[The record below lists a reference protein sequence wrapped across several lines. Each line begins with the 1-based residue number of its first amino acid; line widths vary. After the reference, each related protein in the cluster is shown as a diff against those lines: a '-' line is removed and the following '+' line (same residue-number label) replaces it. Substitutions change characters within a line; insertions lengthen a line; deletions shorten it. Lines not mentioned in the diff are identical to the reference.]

1 LACDNCGKDLPI
13 INKKYNLCTNCNSIR
28 LTGKSLQERQVE
40 SSSKYRQKYVTNF
53 CKKVTRETDE
63 LDLSI
68 PLPKKSFK
76 VKVNIKSV
84 RKFTPI
90 RQQTKKEAVVKS
102 HLSIMKRD
110 IELEAVQ
117 NNEYYCKGCGKS
129 HVGLDKSHILSVG
142 QFKQYELIKANI
154 QLMCRGCHR
163 IWESG
168 TIEEQVGL
176 LCFIDNLQF
185 IYTLEPLVFQKFITR
200 IEEYKVWLI
209 EEKDQDKIRVINEIL
224 QAVEV

>member
-1 LACDNCGKDLPI
+1 
-13 INKKYNLCTNCNSIR
+13 
-28 LTGKSLQERQVE
+28 
-40 SSSKYRQKYVTNF
+40 
-53 CKKVTRETDE
+53 
-63 LDLSI
+63 
-68 PLPKKSFK
+68 
-76 VKVNIKSV
+76 
-84 RKFTPI
+84 
-90 RQQTKKEAVVKS
+90 
-102 HLSIMKRD
+102 
-110 IELEAVQ
+110 
-117 NNEYYCKGCGKS
+117 
-129 HVGLDKSHILSVG
+129 
-142 QFKQYELIKANI
+142 
-154 QLMCRGCHR
+154 MCRGCHR